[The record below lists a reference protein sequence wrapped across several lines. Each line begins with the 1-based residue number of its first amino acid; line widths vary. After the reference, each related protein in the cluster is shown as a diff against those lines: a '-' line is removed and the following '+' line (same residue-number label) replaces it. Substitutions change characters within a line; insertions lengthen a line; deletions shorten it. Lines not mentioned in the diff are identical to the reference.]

1 MAVGSVVVAL
11 SLGAAPD
18 SYAAVAVAVAAG
30 GPVRGLDISAF
41 QHVGAPIDWRL
52 LAREGIRFVAIK
64 VSESTYYTNPYYPSD
79 ARAAAAAGLAVMP
92 YAFANPSRAG
102 GAATAR
108 FAVSAE
114 GFARGLAPLP
124 LVVDLE
130 NDPYKAAHCYGLHIP
145 TMIAWI
151 AGFIAEARALTRK
164 SPIIYTTYDWWQQ
177 CTHSSGRFLRDPLW
191 LAAFDVS
198 RPSVPSPWG
207 QWSFWQYNGDGFLAG
222 IGETDLDYYQPTSG
236 LPTLRAPARTRTRK
250 GRASAKPKRSHERR
264 LNRRRAE
271 KAKARHRPRPV
282 RRLRRG
288 PQLVSNHQIPP
299 YPHQSRW

>member
-1 MAVGSVVVAL
+1 MNKLLRVTVLYMAVGSVVVAL
-11 SLGAAPD
+11 SLAAAPE
-18 SYAAVAVAVAAG
+18 SYASESHAAVAVAAG
-30 GPVRGLDISAF
+30 RPVRGVDISAF
-41 QHVGAPIDWRL
+41 QHVGATIDWRL

-64 VSESTYYTNPYYPSD
+64 VSESTYYVNPYYPSD

-108 FAVSAE
+108 FAVGSE
-114 GFARGLAPLP
+114 GFARGLAQLP

-130 NDPYKAAHCYGLHIP
+130 NDPYKAAHCYGLHVP

-198 RPSVPSPWG
+198 RPSVPSPWR
-207 QWSFWQYNGDGFLAG
+207 QWSFWQYNGNGSLAG

-236 LPTLRAPARTRTRK
+236 LPALRAPARTRSRK
-250 GRASAKPKRSHERR
+250 EHASAAKKKRGRERR
-264 LNRRRAE
+264 LNRRPAERAI
-271 KAKARHRPRPV
+271 ARHPRPPRKL
-282 RRLRRG
+282 RRLR
-288 PQLVSNHQIPP
+288 N
-299 YPHQSRW
+299 